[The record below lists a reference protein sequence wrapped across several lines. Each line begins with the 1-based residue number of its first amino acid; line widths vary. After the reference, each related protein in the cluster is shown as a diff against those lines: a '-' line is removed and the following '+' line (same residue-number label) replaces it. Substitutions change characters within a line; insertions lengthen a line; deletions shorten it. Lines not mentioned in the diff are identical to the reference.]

1 MSEEWVPLYAMDSWS
16 CLKNCLEV
24 LGRGQ
29 MGASDGAL
37 ISCSAPN

>member
-1 MSEEWVPLYAMDSWS
+1 MSEWVPLYAMDLWS

-29 MGASDGAL
+29 MGHQMGL
-37 ISCSAPN
+37 